1 MRSHINKL
9 MTGLLAAVL
18 SFSCTGA
25 DKSAAYGVADSKEMA
40 AEVGSSSSDIRVGEE
55 AIPERKLTKNG
66 MLRFETSDAQKT
78 RAAIQK
84 AVTEAKG
91 YVASDSKD
99 EEEGRQTSTVTLRV
113 PSDRF
118 DALVDRITAEAGK
131 IDYKNI
137 EVSDVTQEYIDL
149 DARLKTKK
157 DLEARYQELLK
168 RANSVDEVLKVEA
181 QISSLRAE
189 IESAEGQMRYLK
201 NQVALSTLTVSFYE
215 KTVAAGFW
223 YKFQRALRQGWDNLL
238 WVIVGLA
245 NLWAI
250 LLFVAIVWI
259 IIARIRRN
267 RKRKKAAA
275 SQS

>member
-40 AEVGSSSSDIRVGEE
+40 AEAGSSSSDIRVGEE

-84 AVTEAKG
+84 AITEAKG

-113 PSDRF
+113 P
-118 DALVDRITAEAGK
+118 

-215 KTVAAGFW
+215 KTVAAGFG

>member
-9 MTGLLAAVL
+9 MTGLLLAVL

-40 AEVGSSSSDIRVGEE
+40 AEAGSSSSDIRVGEE

-113 PSDRF
+113 PNDRF

-137 EVSDVTQEYIDL
+137 EVNDVTQEYIDL

-181 QISSLRAE
+181 Q
-189 IESAEGQMRYLK
+189 MRYLK

-215 KTVAAGFW
+215 KTVAAGFG

-238 WVIVGLA
+238 WVIVGLT

-259 IIARIRRN
+259 VIARIRRR
-267 RKRKKAAA
+267 RKQRKAAA
-275 SQS
+275 GGL

>member
-84 AVTEAKG
+84 AITEAKG

-149 DARLKTKK
+149 DARL
-157 DLEARYQELLK
+157 
-168 RANSVDEVLKVEA
+168 
-181 QISSLRAE
+181 
-189 IESAEGQMRYLK
+189 
-201 NQVALSTLTVSFYE
+201 
-215 KTVAAGFW
+215 
-223 YKFQRALRQGWDNLL
+223 
-238 WVIVGLA
+238 
-245 NLWAI
+245 
-250 LLFVAIVWI
+250 
-259 IIARIRRN
+259 
-267 RKRKKAAA
+267 
-275 SQS
+275 

>member
-1 MRSHINKL
+1 
-9 MTGLLAAVL
+9 
-18 SFSCTGA
+18 
-25 DKSAAYGVADSKEMA
+25 
-40 AEVGSSSSDIRVGEE
+40 
-55 AIPERKLTKNG
+55 
-66 MLRFETSDAQKT
+66 
-78 RAAIQK
+78 
-84 AVTEAKG
+84 
-91 YVASDSKD
+91 
-99 EEEGRQTSTVTLRV
+99 
-113 PSDRF
+113 
-118 DALVDRITAEAGK
+118 
-131 IDYKNI
+131 
-137 EVSDVTQEYIDL
+137 
-149 DARLKTKK
+149 TKK

-215 KTVAAGFW
+215 KTVAAGFG

-267 RKRKKAAA
+267 RKRKKATA

>member
-1 MRSHINKL
+1 MDMRSHINKL
-9 MTGLLAAVL
+9 MTGLLWAVL

-25 DKSAAYGVADSKEMA
+25 DENAAGYGVADSKMMA
-40 AEVGSSSSDIRVGEE
+40 EEVDASSSPIRVGEE

-66 MLRFETSDAQKT
+66 MLRFETPDAQKT

-84 AVTEAKG
+84 AVTEVKG

-99 EEEGRQTSTVTLRV
+99 ENDGRQTSTIMLRV
-113 PSDRF
+113 PADQF
-118 DALVDRITAEAGK
+118 DALVDRITADAGK

-137 EVSDVTQEYIDL
+137 EVNDVTQEYIDL

-181 QISSLRAE
+181 QIGSLRAE

-215 KTVAAGFW
+215 KTVAAGFG

-238 WVIVGLA
+238 WVVIGLT

-259 IIARIRRN
+259 VIARIRRK
-267 RKRKKAAA
+267 RKRKKTQA
-275 SQS
+275 

>member
-40 AEVGSSSSDIRVGEE
+40 AEAGSSSSDIRVGEE

-84 AVTEAKG
+84 AITEAK
-91 YVASDSKD
+91 
-99 EEEGRQTSTVTLRV
+99 GRQTSTVTLRV

-215 KTVAAGFW
+215 KTVAAGFG

>member
-1 MRSHINKL
+1 MDMRSHINKL
-9 MTGLLAAVL
+9 MTGLLLAVL

-25 DKSAAYGVADSKEMA
+25 DKHASYDVADSMKEEA
-40 AEVGSSSSDIRVGEE
+40 GASSSSDLRVGEE
-55 AIPERKLTKNG
+55 AIPERKLTKDG
-66 MLRFETSDAQKT
+66 MLRFETPDAQKT
-78 RAAIQK
+78 RAAILK
-84 AVTEAKG
+84 AITEAKG

-99 EEEGRQTSTVTLRV
+99 EEEGRQTSTITLRV
-113 PSDRF
+113 PADQF
-118 DALVDRITAEAGK
+118 DALVDRITSEAGK

-137 EVSDVTQEYIDL
+137 EVNDVTQEYIDL

-157 DLEARYQELLK
+157 DLEVRYQELLK

-181 QISSLRAE
+181 QIGSLRAE

-215 KTVAAGFW
+215 KTVAAGFG

-238 WVIVGLA
+238 WVLIGLT

-259 IIARIRRN
+259 VIVRMR
-267 RKRKKAAA
+267 RKRKQRKAATP
-275 SQS
+275 Q

>member
-40 AEVGSSSSDIRVGEE
+40 AEAGSSSSDIRVGEE

-84 AVTEAKG
+84 AITEAKG

-137 EVSDVTQEYIDL
+137 EVSDVTQEYIDS
-149 DARLKTKK
+149 RRRKTSK
-157 DLEARYQELLK
+157 LAIRNCSNAPIAWM
-168 RANSVDEVLKVEA
+168 RFSRSRRRSAVCAPRSNRPRGRCA
-181 QISSLRAE
+181 IS
-189 IESAEGQMRYLK
+189 
-201 NQVALSTLTVSFYE
+201 
-215 KTVAAGFW
+215 
-223 YKFQRALRQGWDNLL
+223 
-238 WVIVGLA
+238 
-245 NLWAI
+245 
-250 LLFVAIVWI
+250 
-259 IIARIRRN
+259 RIR
-267 RKRKKAAA
+267 
-275 SQS
+275 

>member
-1 MRSHINKL
+1 MDMRSHINKL
-9 MTGLLAAVL
+9 MTGLLWAVL

-25 DKSAAYGVADSKEMA
+25 DKHASYDVADSKAMA
-40 AEVGSSSSDIRVGEE
+40 EEVGASSSDLRVGEE
-55 AIPERKLTKNG
+55 AIPDRKLTKNG
-66 MLRFETSDAQKT
+66 MLRFETSDAKKT
-78 RAAIQK
+78 RESIVR
-84 AVTEAKG
+84 AVTEVKG
-91 YVASDSKD
+91 YVASENKD
-99 EEEGRQTSTVTLRV
+99 ESEGRQTSTITLRV
-113 PSDRF
+113 PADKF
-118 DALVDRITAEAGK
+118 DALVDHIAAEAGK

-181 QISSLRAE
+181 QIGSLRAE

-201 NQVALSTLTVSFYE
+201 NQVALSTLTVTFYE
-215 KTVAAGFW
+215 KTVAAGFG
-223 YKFQRALRQGWDNLL
+223 YKFGRALRQGWDNLL
-238 WVIVGLA
+238 WVVIGLT

-259 IIARIRRN
+259 VIRRIRRR
-267 RKRKKAAA
+267 RKQRKTNA
-275 SQS
+275 

>member
-9 MTGLLAAVL
+9 MTGLLLAVL

-25 DKSAAYGVADSKEMA
+25 DKSAAYDVADSMKEEA
-40 AEVGSSSSDIRVGEE
+40 GASSSSDLRVGEE
-55 AIPERKLTKNG
+55 AIPERKLTKDG
-66 MLRFETSDAQKT
+66 MLRFETPDAQKT
-78 RAAIQK
+78 RAAILK
-84 AVTEAKG
+84 VITEAKG

-99 EEEGRQTSTVTLRV
+99 EEEGRQTSTITLRV
-113 PSDRF
+113 PADQF

-137 EVSDVTQEYIDL
+137 EVNDVTQEYIDL

-181 QISSLRAE
+181 QIGSLRAE

-201 NQVALSTLTVSFYE
+201 NQVALSTLTVTFYE
-215 KTVAAGFW
+215 KTVAAGFG

-238 WVIVGLA
+238 WVLIGLT

-259 IIARIRRN
+259 VIVRMRRK
-267 RKRKKAAA
+267 RKRKKTQA
-275 SQS
+275 